1 MNYGSSRQR
10 SLYFAA
16 PQFIKTAIATAYG
29 MQQRRTRYGNSFHES
44 LALLRDTEYRPNSEL
59 REFQHRQTVAF
70 TDQALKDTQYYR
82 NHPEYGARWDARDIS
97 QLPVLRKEQVRSH
110 LSEFYSDW
118 RSAVPHRWQHTS
130 GTTGKSLIFPIAMHC
145 FQREYAFRSLHY
157 GWAGVDILK
166 HEPIAFCQ
174 GHPVS
179 HYDRTEPAFWVHD
192 YANNFLYLSSY
203 HLAPANLRAYCNE
216 LDRFAP
222 IMLSGYPSSVYM
234 LAKAYLTYGS
244 GRLKLK
250 AVYTTS
256 ETLLDFQRAIIIAA
270 FGCRVFDWYGN
281 SEMCANIVECEHS
294 EYHLKLEH
302 SFVEVL
308 DNENRPVG
316 PGGTGQL
323 VCTGFGNFAFPLI
336 RYEIG
341 DVVTLSTS
349 QVSKCGRGGVLIERV
364 LGRMEDYIVGGD
376 GRLVGR
382 LDHLFKESTNVAEA
396 QIVQHEPGTVV
407 LRIVKNDSYGLRDE
421 RALREEAALR
431 LGSETN
437 VSIEYVT
444 TIPRTSN
451 GKFRFI
457 ESSLDQKEFLALA
470 ARSQ

>member
-1 MNYGSSRQR
+1 
-10 SLYFAA
+10 
-16 PQFIKTAIATAYG
+16 
-29 MQQRRTRYGNSFHES
+29 
-44 LALLRDTEYRPNSEL
+44 
-59 REFQHRQTVAF
+59 
-70 TDQALKDTQYYR
+70 
-82 NHPEYGARWDARDIS
+82 
-97 QLPVLRKEQVRSH
+97 
-110 LSEFYSDW
+110 
-118 RSAVPHRWQHTS
+118 
-130 GTTGKSLIFPIAMHC
+130 
-145 FQREYAFRSLHY
+145 
-157 GWAGVDILK
+157 
-166 HEPIAFCQ
+166 
-174 GHPVS
+174 
-179 HYDRTEPAFWVHD
+179 
-192 YANNFLYLSSY
+192 
-203 HLAPANLRAYCNE
+203 
-216 LDRFAP
+216 
-222 IMLSGYPSSVYM
+222 
-234 LAKAYLTYGS
+234 
-244 GRLKLK
+244 
-250 AVYTTS
+250 
-256 ETLLDFQRAIIIAA
+256 
-270 FGCRVFDWYGN
+270 
-281 SEMCANIVECEHS
+281 MCANIVECEHS